1 MQTGINMD
9 INFKKTI
16 NEKASC
22 EIHFIFKK
30 GKEFILSDSAKKV
43 DELTDG
49 AITNTITNNEYKGNF
64 GSGFFIT
71 TNKLNSNEALI
82 VSMGD
87 VKKIILNPNSF
98 SETRDENKCKELGGQ
113 IYSLLQERGTKGTVS
128 IYADGMGVNIAFG
141 ILLKTYN
148 FNKYYTGDKVP
159 KYTKFNLVIQDNNE
173 ASANILF
180 QDKNAIAQS
189 IFFTKDLISEPSNVL
204 YPQVYADRVTA
215 MAVDVGLEIKVFG
228 EKELKEIGM
237 NALLSVGQGSAR
249 ESKVVVMEWMNGGNT
264 KPVALVGKGVCF
276 DTGGYSIKPSKG
288 LKDMKYDMGGSAVVV
303 GTMLS
308 LALRKSKVNAVGV
321 IGLVENMVSST
332 AYKPGDVIKSLSG
345 QTIEIDNT
353 DAEGRVVLADCLW
366 YTQDKY
372 KPSAMINLA
381 TLTGAIS
388 IALGDQLAG
397 LFSNND
403 MLSGQL
409 IKAGEKVDEKVW
421 RLPCD
426 PIGKRYDKYV
436 DSTIAD
442 MHNVGKGGE
451 ASSTTAAQFLQRFVN
466 ETPWAHLDIAGVTWN
481 DKGTMTASGGATG
494 WGIQLLNEWIHNEKL

>member
-1 MQTGINMD
+1 MD
-9 INFKKTI
+9 ISFKKTI
-16 NEKASC
+16 EEKTSC
-22 EIHFIFKK
+22 EIHFISKK

-43 DELTDG
+43 DELTEG
-49 AITNTITNNEYKGNF
+49 AITSTITNNDYKGKF

-82 VSMGD
+82 VSIGD
-87 VKKIILNPNSF
+87 KAKF
-98 SETRDENKCKELGGQ
+98 DDNKCKDIGGQ
-113 IYSLLQERGTKGTVS
+113 IYSLLQDRGTKGIVS
-128 IYADGMGVNIAFG
+128 IYPDGMGVNIAFG

-148 FNKYYTGDKVP
+148 FHKYYTGEKIP
-159 KYTKFNLVIQDNNE
+159 KSTKFDLVIQDSNE
-173 ASANILF
+173 ASSTVIF
-180 QDKNAIAQS
+180 KHKEAIAES
-189 IFFTKDLISEPSNVL
+189 IFFTKDLISEPSNIL
-204 YPQVYADRVTA
+204 YPQSYADRVTA
-215 MAVDVGLEIKVFG
+215 MAVDTGLNIKVFG
-228 EKELKEIGM
+228 EKELEEIGM

-249 ESKVVVMEWMNGGNT
+249 ESKVVVMEWMNGPKDE
-264 KPVALVGKGVCF
+264 KPIALVGKGVCF
-276 DTGGYSIKPSKG
+276 DTGGYSIKPSRG

-303 GTMLS
+303 GTMMS
-308 LALRKSKVNAVGV
+308 LAMRKSKVNAVGV
-321 IGLVENMVSST
+321 IGLVENMVSSN

-372 KPSAMINLA
+372 KPSAMVNLA

-388 IALGDQLAG
+388 IALGDQLGG

-403 MLSGQL
+403 KLSDQL
-409 IKAGEKVDEKVW
+409 IKAGAKVDEKLW

-426 PIGKRYDKYV
+426 PLGERYDTYV

-466 ETPWAHLDIAGVTWN
+466 DTPWAHLDIAGVTWN
-481 DKGTMTASGGATG
+481 DKGSMTASGGATG
-494 WGIQLLNEWIHNEKL
+494 WGVQLLNEWIHDEKL